1 MERLTQ
7 PVRGDSWI
15 RDHMFRFLVHA
26 CKVREL
32 FPTRPSF
39 LTPMANSGVSTATLK
54 FNNSVE
60 GLFELAES
68 YYNHC
73 YGLLQQK
80 DTE

>member
-1 MERLTQ
+1 MEWLTQ

-15 RDHMFRFLVHA
+15 RDHMFRFLVHV

-39 LTPMANSGVSTATLK
+39 LTTMANSGVPTATLK
-54 FNNSVE
+54 FNNSE